1 MRDLNAARLSA
12 KEAIFRA
19 HDEAE
24 NKFFAMLMVV
34 IYICAI
40 AIIAVFGFF
49 AFGEDKY
56 RQGQIDA
63 LSGKVYYELA
73 KQADGSVIWTKKD
86 TK

>member
-19 HDEAE
+19 HDEAV
-24 NKFFAMLMVV
+24 NIFFVMFMIV
-34 IYICAI
+34 ICICTI
-40 AIIAVFGFF
+40 AIIAVFVFF
-49 AFGEDKY
+49 AFESNY

>member
-1 MRDLNAARLSA
+1 MRDLDAARLSA
-12 KEAIFRA
+12 KEALFRA

-24 NKFFAMLMVV
+24 KKFFTMLMIV
-34 IYICAI
+34 IIICTV
-40 AIIAVFGFF
+40 AIIAVFGIF
-49 AFGEDKY
+49 AFGENNY

-73 KQADGSVIWTKKD
+73 KQTDGSVIWTKKD